1 MVNLVSPLQTI
12 GGGSQRQ
19 FMNSFEDS
27 SDNAQM
33 NELYRQKMAELQ
45 ALEAKMATLSP
56 QRQQPE
62 GQGTLAFGA
71 TNQSL
76 DNTEVRRRLISEES
90 KSVGPGKLMSS
101 SNA

>member
-12 GGGSQRQ
+12 NGGSQRQ

-56 QRQQPE
+56 
-62 GQGTLAFGA
+62 
-71 TNQSL
+71 
-76 DNTEVRRRLISEES
+76 
-90 KSVGPGKLMSS
+90 
-101 SNA
+101 